1 MSRSQ
6 IVDNLYVSGFPEQA
20 DTADVD
26 LVVNLAGGPI
36 FPRVW
41 LEYVIWPIED
51 SATLPN
57 PDQLRSIARHVAD
70 LVQQGRKVLIHCGA
84 GINRA
89 NLVAARAML
98 FLDMPLGS
106 VINLLRE
113 RRDPNALSNAAF
125 VDWLRGEG

>member
-1 MSRSQ
+1 VSRSQ
-6 IVDNLYVSGFPEQA
+6 IIDNLYVSGFPEQA

-57 PDQLRSIARHVAD
+57 PDQLRSMARHVAD
-70 LVQQGRKVLIHCGA
+70 LVQGGKNVLCHCGA

-89 NLVAARAML
+89 NLIAVRALM
-98 FLDMPLGS
+98 FLGYPFGS
-106 VINLLRE
+106 ALNLVRE
-113 RRDPNALSNAAF
+113 RRDPNALSNQTF
-125 VDWLRGEG
+125 VDWLRQES